1 MKEKGRG
8 PIYSLLSKAIG
19 LSPSISQFPQI
30 KKKSAAPLPRRS
42 PRRSS
47 GRHCLAVNAASYG
60 PATSPCRCRRSTI
73 WGKTTPLSDAAIR
86 HPPGARSSSPVR
98 SCICTVDYTAA
109 ASEPSLQLLRVA
121 AQSDKEGR
129 HRLCNSP
136 YVHSRSFTATQR
148 RRRHPRLRQTLL
160 GPPRRPAP
168 PPPLRE
174 ASPFLQGGIRHR
186 SSPLLP
192 PVLSRRLSA
201 VADISGGGKCCS
213 VRLAD
218 QRRRRRC

>member
-30 KKKSAAPLPRRS
+30 KNPNLEEKSAAPLPRRS
-42 PRRSS
+42 PFAAPVVGSPLSRRQRRQLWTDDEPLPLSS
-47 GRHCLAVNAASYG
+47 RKDL
-60 PATSPCRCRRSTI
+60 
-73 WGKTTPLSDAAIR
+73 GKTAPLSDAAIR

-129 HRLCNSP
+129 HRLYNSP
-136 YVHSRSFTATQR
+136 YVHSRSFTVTQR
-148 RRRHPRLRQTLL
+148 RRRHLRLRQTLL

-174 ASPFLQGGIRHR
+174 ASPFLRGGIRHR

-201 VADISGGGKCCS
+201 VADISG
-213 VRLAD
+213 
-218 QRRRRRC
+218 